1 MEHRS
6 QIDEITQSGEELD
19 RSVAASPVDDH
30 TYNVLQALT
39 SSLEALEAY
48 EVYQED
54 DEGSLFT
61 ELAEEERRRAERL
74 LDELRTVL
82 LG

>member
-1 MEHRS
+1 MPDAFDPTNDLS
-6 QIDEITQSGEELD
+6 AGSS
-19 RSVAASPVDDH
+19 SVTGSPVDDH

-54 DEGSLFT
+54 DEGDLFI
-61 ELAEEERRRAERL
+61 ELARDEQRRAERL
-74 LDELRTVL
+74 LAELRTIL
-82 LG
+82 AG

>member
-1 MEHRS
+1 MRDTFDQTETS
-6 QIDEITQSGEELD
+6 DQAMGSS
-19 RSVAASPVDDH
+19 SVAGSPVDDH

-54 DEGSLFT
+54 DEGDLFI
-61 ELAEEERRRAERL
+61 ELQQDEQRRAERL
-74 LDELRTVL
+74 LAELRTL
-82 LG
+82 LNG

>member
-1 MEHRS
+1 MRDAHLPVNAPELS
-6 QIDEITQSGEELD
+6 TGDSSVSG
-19 RSVAASPVDDH
+19 SPVDDH

-54 DEGSLFT
+54 DAGDLFV
-61 ELAEEERRRAERL
+61 ELAQDEQRRAERL
-74 LDELRTVL
+74 LAELRTIL
-82 LG
+82 AG

>member
-1 MEHRS
+1 MRDAFDAADAA
-6 QIDEITQSGEELD
+6 DERIGS
-19 RSVAASPVDDH
+19 SVTGSPVDDH

-54 DEGSLFT
+54 DEGDLFV
-61 ELAEEERRRAERL
+61 ELAQDEQRRAERL
-74 LDELRTVL
+74 LAELRTIL
-82 LG
+82 TG